1 MAKLGEVCL
10 INPKS
15 CTLRDDT
22 EVSFIPMTKVG
33 EHGEFDAS
41 EIKNYSEVK
50 KGFTNFQNGD
60 ILFAKITPCME
71 NGKGAIAHNM
81 KNGIGFG
88 STEFHVLR
96 PDTDKITSEWLYYLT
111 TWKTFRKE
119 AERNMTGSA
128 GQKRVPKTFLEN
140 YVVNLPDIDTQK
152 SENKILRKVDDLI
165 FLRKQQL
172 AKLDELAKARFVEMF
187 GTFPANPFRWSIG
200 KIQDVVSD
208 VRYGS
213 SRPAVEGGKYPYLRM
228 NNITYSGELDLRDTK
243 RIDIP
248 DSELDKC
255 TVRRGDVLFNRTN
268 SKELVGKT
276 CVYNRDELMVLAGF
290 VIRVRINERIRPEVL
305 SAFLN
310 MDFSKRMLIGMCKTA
325 IGQANINAKE
335 LQNIDLYIPPIELQD
350 QFVTLKN
357 KIDQQKQTVQQSLEK
372 LELLKQAPLQES
384 FGYLPQSPD
393 GDSPLTEGA
402 LTWPQGKSLPL

>member
-111 TWKTFRKE
+111 TWETFRKE

-165 FLRKQQL
+165 FLRKQQF
-172 AKLDELAKARFVEMF
+172 AKLDELVKARFVEMF
-187 GTFPANPFRWSIG
+187 GDPVSNPMGWKRVRFDSISENLDS
-200 KIQDVVSD
+200 KRVPVTESD
-208 VRYGS
+208 RK
-213 SRPAVEGGKYPYLRM
+213 EGVYPYYGASGIVDWINDYIFDEDILLVSEDGANLLMRSTPIAFSVSGKSWV
-228 NNITYSGELDLRDTK
+228 NNHAHVVRFHDFATQKFIEVYFSL
-243 RIDIP
+243 IDI
-248 DSELDKC
+248 SEYITGTAQPKLNQAKLN
-255 TVRRGDVLFNRTN
+255 TMLFCWPPL
-268 SKELVGKT
+268 SLQKQF
-276 CVYNRDELMVLAGF
+276 AAF
-290 VIRVRINERIRPEVL
+290 VERV
-305 SAFLN
+305 
-310 MDFSKRMLIGMCKTA
+310 
-325 IGQANINAKE
+325 
-335 LQNIDLYIPPIELQD
+335 
-350 QFVTLKN
+350 
-357 KIDQQKQTVQQSLEK
+357 DQQKQTVQQSLEK
-372 LELLKQAPLQES
+372 LELMKKALMQEY
-384 FGYLPQSPD
+384 FG
-393 GDSPLTEGA
+393 
-402 LTWPQGKSLPL
+402 

>member
-1 MAKLGEVCL
+1 MAKLGEICL

-111 TWKTFRKE
+111 TWKAFRKE

-152 SENKILRKVDDLI
+152 SENKILRKLDDLI

-172 AKLDELAKARFVEMF
+172 AKLDELIKARFVEMF
-187 GTFPANPFRWSIG
+187 GDPSNNPMGWKKQNFEDIALLITDGEHMTPQRTNKGIYLLSARNILNHT
-200 KIQDVVSD
+200 IQLDDVD
-208 VRYGS
+208 YIDEEEYG
-213 SRPAVEGGKYPYLRM
+213 
-228 NNITYSGELDLRDTK
+228 
-243 RIDIP
+243 RIA
-248 DSELDKC
+248 
-255 TVRRGDVLFNRTN
+255 RRIVPQQGDVLVSCSGSIGRCCVVPSELKFQMVRSVALIRFNNTIN
-268 SKELVGKT
+268 PIFAEWLIAT
-276 CVYNRDELMVLAGF
+276 DELQKQ
-290 VIRVRINERIRPEVL
+290 IYT
-305 SAFLN
+305 SATQ
-310 MDFSKRMLIGMCKTA
+310 SS
-325 IGQANINAKE
+325 QANLFQGKIRKLCGYVPPLS
-335 LQNIDLYIPPIELQD
+335 LQN
-350 QFVTLKN
+350 QFAAFVERVDK
-357 KIDQQKQTVQQSLEK
+357 QKQTVQQSLEK
-372 LELLKQAPLQES
+372 LELMKKALMQEY
-384 FGYLPQSPD
+384 FG
-393 GDSPLTEGA
+393 
-402 LTWPQGKSLPL
+402 

>member
-111 TWKTFRKE
+111 TWKAFRKE

-152 SENKILRKVDDLI
+152 SENKILRKMDDLI

-172 AKLDELAKARFVEMF
+172 AKLDELIKARFVEMF
-187 GTFPANPFRWSIG
+187 GDPSNNPMGWKKQNFEDIALLITDGEHMTPQRTNKGIYLLSARNILNHT
-200 KIQDVVSD
+200 IQLDDVD
-208 VRYGS
+208 YIDEEEYG
-213 SRPAVEGGKYPYLRM
+213 
-228 NNITYSGELDLRDTK
+228 
-243 RIDIP
+243 RIA
-248 DSELDKC
+248 
-255 TVRRGDVLFNRTN
+255 RRIVPQQGDVLVSCSGSIGRCCVVPSELKFQMVRSVALIRFNNTIN
-268 SKELVGKT
+268 PIFAEWLIAT
-276 CVYNRDELMVLAGF
+276 DELQKQ
-290 VIRVRINERIRPEVL
+290 IYT
-305 SAFLN
+305 SATQ
-310 MDFSKRMLIGMCKTA
+310 SS
-325 IGQANINAKE
+325 QANLFQGKIRKLCGYVPPLS
-335 LQNIDLYIPPIELQD
+335 LQN
-350 QFVTLKN
+350 QFAAFVERVDK
-357 KIDQQKQTVQQSLEK
+357 QKQTVQQSLEK
-372 LELLKQAPLQES
+372 LELMKKALMQEY
-384 FGYLPQSPD
+384 FG
-393 GDSPLTEGA
+393 
-402 LTWPQGKSLPL
+402 

>member
-1 MAKLGEVCL
+1 MVKLGEVCL

-111 TWKTFRKE
+111 TWKAFRKE

-152 SENKILRKVDDLI
+152 SENKILRKVDDFI

-172 AKLDELAKARFVEMF
+172 AKLDELVKARFVEMF
-187 GTFPANPFRWSIG
+187 GDPVANIANWPIERLEKHLTIIGGYAFRSDGFRAKGIPVLRIG
-200 KIQDVVSD
+200 NINSGYFQPTNMVYWHDDSTLE
-208 VRYGS
+208 RYKMHPGDLVIS
-213 SRPAVEGGKYPYLRM
+213 LTGTVGKNDYGNVCILGNDYSEYYLNQR
-228 NNITYSGELDLRDTK
+228 NAKLELNETLNG
-243 RIDIP
+243 IYL
-248 DSELDKC
+248 SELLKFPQIKGRL
-255 TVRRGDVLFNRTN
+255 TGISRG
-268 SKELVGKT
+268 
-276 CVYNRDELMVLAGF
+276 
-290 VIRVRINERIRPEVL
+290 IR
-305 SAFLN
+305 
-310 MDFSKRMLIGMCKTA
+310 
-325 IGQANINAKE
+325 QANISNKDI
-335 LQNIDLYIPPIELQD
+335 LSLPILIPPISLQK
-350 QFVTLKN
+350 QFAAFVERVER
-357 KIDQQKQTVQQSLEK
+357 QKQTVQQSLEK
-372 LELLKQAPLQES
+372 LELMKKALMQEY
-384 FGYLPQSPD
+384 FG
-393 GDSPLTEGA
+393 
-402 LTWPQGKSLPL
+402 

>member
-71 NGKGAIAHNM
+71 NGKGAISHNM

-187 GTFPANPFRWSIG
+187 GDVLLNSMQWPEKTLENMANI
-200 KIQDVVSD
+200 VSGITKGRKTAEAD
-208 VRYGS
+208 LQEVPYM
-213 SRPAVEGGKYPYLRM
+213 AVSNVKDGYIDWTTVKTILATRQEIEQYRLMPDDILMTEGGDPDKVGRGAIIKVPLKNSIHQNHIFRVRLDEQEILPSFFAEYLRHQKAKRYFLGCAKQTTGIASINM
-228 NNITYSGELDLRDTK
+228 RQLRALPT
-243 RIDIP
+243 
-248 DSELDKC
+248 
-255 TVRRGDVLFNRTN
+255 
-268 SKELVGKT
+268 LVPPLSLQKQF
-276 CVYNRDELMVLAGF
+276 AAF
-290 VIRVRINERIRPEVL
+290 VERVDR
-305 SAFLN
+305 
-310 MDFSKRMLIGMCKTA
+310 
-325 IGQANINAKE
+325 
-335 LQNIDLYIPPIELQD
+335 
-350 QFVTLKN
+350 
-357 KIDQQKQTVQQSLEK
+357 QKQTVQQSLEK
-372 LELLKQAPLQES
+372 LELMKNALMQEY
-384 FGYLPQSPD
+384 FG
-393 GDSPLTEGA
+393 
-402 LTWPQGKSLPL
+402 

>member
-1 MAKLGEVCL
+1 MMAKLGEVCL

-372 LELLKQAPLQES
+372 LELLKKALMQEY
-384 FGYLPQSPD
+384 FG
-393 GDSPLTEGA
+393 
-402 LTWPQGKSLPL
+402 

>member
-1 MAKLGEVCL
+1 MAKLGEVC
-10 INPKS
+10 IQITDGSHNPPSGVEQSEYLMLSSKNIDDDFI
-15 CTLRDDT
+15 TLDSPRFLSHSDYIAENKRTTVSEGDLLMT
-22 EVSFIPMTKVG
+22 IVGTIGRVAIVPEELKGICLQRSVAVIKPEREVVNNRYLM
-33 EHGEFDAS
+33 
-41 EIKNYSEVK
+41 YQL
-50 KGFTNFQNGD
+50 QN
-60 ILFAKITPCME
+60 M
-71 NGKGAIAHNM
+71 
-81 KNGIGFG
+81 
-88 STEFHVLR
+88 R
-96 PDTDKITSEWLYYLT
+96 PFLE
-111 TWKTFRKE
+111 KE
-119 AERNMTGSA
+119 ARGVA
-128 GQKRVPKTFLEN
+128 QKGIYLKQVSQLNIKLPELEHQMQI
-140 YVVNLPDIDTQK
+140 V
-152 SENKILRKVDDLI
+152 KVLDKASKLI
-165 FLRKQQL
+165 FLRRQQL
-172 AKLDELAKARFVEMF
+172 AKLDELVKARFVEMF
-187 GTFPANPFRWSIG
+187 GTFPANPFRWDTG

-290 VIRVRINERIRPEVL
+290 VIRVRVNERIRPEVL

-350 QFVTLKN
+350 QFVALKN

-372 LELLKQAPLQES
+372 LELLKKALMQEY
-384 FGYLPQSPD
+384 FG
-393 GDSPLTEGA
+393 
-402 LTWPQGKSLPL
+402 

>member
-50 KGFTNFQNGD
+50 KCFTNFQNGD

-172 AKLDELAKARFVEMF
+172 EKLNELIKARFVEMF
-187 GTFPANPFRWSIG
+187 GDPVLNTKSLLVLMGRDFFKLSNGKAVPDEKRFEMGIPAYGGNGVSWYTDDALLNNDTLVVGRVGFQSGNVHFAKGPLWVTDNAMYINWYDSKKYNLTF
-200 KIQDVVSD
+200 
-208 VRYGS
+208 
-213 SRPAVEGGKYPYLRM
+213 LH
-228 NNITYSGELDLRDTK
+228 
-243 RIDIP
+243 
-248 DSELDKC
+248 
-255 TVRRGDVLFNRTN
+255 
-268 SKELVGKT
+268 
-276 CVYNRDELMVLAGF
+276 ELMQQ
-290 VIRVRINERIRPEVL
+290 I
-305 SAFLN
+305 
-310 MDFSKRMLIGMCKTA
+310 DFSRYQDAGDLKKITQKPFMNFEYIQPPMC
-325 IGQANINAKE
+325 Q
-335 LQNIDLYIPPIELQD
+335 QNEFAT
-350 QFVTLKN
+350 FVAR
-357 KIDQQKQTVQQSLEK
+357 IDQQKQTVQQSLEK
-372 LELLKQAPLQES
+372 LELMKKALMQEY
-384 FGYLPQSPD
+384 FG
-393 GDSPLTEGA
+393 
-402 LTWPQGKSLPL
+402 